1 METGG
6 LASRFSQALEKVAHY
21 SPLNQGLS
29 LFEHWL
35 DLVNTVQG
43 ARDAVVGPTP
53 KEVIWRKNKA
63 RLYRYERTTP
73 ATRKT
78 PVLCIMPLINRAY
91 ILDLRPGAS
100 FVAYLLSQGHDIY
113 LLDCGEWNDDD
124 RSLNLD
130 VLIEQYMARA
140 VRMVARRAGG
150 PLTLLGYCI
159 GGAVATCFSALHT
172 EGLIKNLV
180 LLTTPIDFAD
190 A

>member
-6 LASRFSQALEKVAHY
+6 LVSRFSQALEKVAHY
-21 SPLNQGLS
+21 APLHQGLS

-63 RLYRYERTTP
+63 RLYRYERTTK

-100 FVAYLLSQGHDIY
+100 FVAYLLSQGHDVY
-113 LLDCGEWNDDD
+113 LLDWGEWNDED

-130 VLIEQYMARA
+130 VLIEQALEFRPVAYR
-140 VRMVARRAGG
+140 VARMPAPDQPHRGSDQHPEAGDGDEGRQARSGGQIGRAH
-150 PLTLLGYCI
+150 
-159 GGAVATCFSALHT
+159 V
-172 EGLIKNLV
+172 
-180 LLTTPIDFAD
+180 
-190 A
+190 